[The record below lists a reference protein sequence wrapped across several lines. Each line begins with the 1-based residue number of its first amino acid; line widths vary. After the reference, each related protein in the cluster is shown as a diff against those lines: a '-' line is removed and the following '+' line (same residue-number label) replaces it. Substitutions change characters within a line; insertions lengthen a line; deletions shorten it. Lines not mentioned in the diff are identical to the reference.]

1 MNFLITGGSRGL
13 GLAIA
18 KWAKQFD
25 GNIILLSKN
34 AAHLEKAKQELA
46 YKNVFSFACDFS
58 NPLATQS
65 TINEVLT
72 LFPAIDVVIN
82 NVGYFEMGSLDDC
95 TITAVDQ
102 MLNINFK
109 AAFHTTQAYLP
120 YLKKQKAGAI
130 INIGSIVTEA
140 PKKDFAAAYTISK
153 FALQG
158 YTKLLTDEMKDYGV
172 KVTEII
178 PGSINT
184 TSWDG
189 IDVPKQEFVQPE
201 DIVAMID
208 VVIKSSKGA
217 NFEQIIVR
225 PTNRAF

>member
-1 MNFLITGGSRGL
+1 MNILISGGSRGL
-13 GLAIA
+13 GLHIA
-18 KWAKQFD
+18 RWATQFN
-25 GNIILLSKN
+25 GNVILLSKN
-34 AAHLEKAKQELA
+34 KQNLAKAKSELN
-46 YKNVFSFACDFS
+46 YVKTHCFTCDFAE
-58 NPLATQS
+58 PA
-65 TINEVLT
+65 EAKVVLEELYT
-72 LFPAIDVVIN
+72 TFPKIDVIIN
-82 NVGYFEMGSLDDC
+82 NVGYFAPGAIANCSL
-95 TITAVDQ
+95 AEVEH

-109 AAFHTTQAYLP
+109 AAFAITQPYLP
-120 YLKKQKAGAI
+120 YLKAQKSGAI
-130 INIGSIVTEA
+130 INVGSIVTQN

-158 YTKLLTDEMKDYGV
+158 YTKMLADEMKDFNV
-172 KVTEII
+172 KVSEII

-184 TSWDG
+184 SSWDG
-189 IDVPKQEFVQPE
+189 IEAPKEQFIQPD